1 MRFLDFIEERAK
13 RRERRFKALLDTG
26 RPLSPLDRLPGWP
39 SEQFV
44 IAVAI
49 LGLFAGSYFS
59 EADKDTR
66 NLMVGALIAAFAGA
80 WGYFLGS
87 SNSAQK
93 AGDRTDQ
100 ALALGR
106 DAVKALPAPENP
118 AAPDVTLKPGE
129 TAQAERRPIIE
140 DAG

>member
-1 MRFLDFIEERAK
+1 MKLVDFLEERAK
-13 RRERRFKALLDTG
+13 RRERRFRALLETG

-39 SEQFV
+39 SEQFI

-49 LGLFAGSYFS
+49 LGLFAGAYID

-106 DAVKALPAPENP
+106 DAVKALPAPSPPPE
-118 AAPDVTLKPGE
+118 PDVTLKPGE
-129 TAQAERRPIIE
+129 TAQAEELGDSR
-140 DAG
+140 